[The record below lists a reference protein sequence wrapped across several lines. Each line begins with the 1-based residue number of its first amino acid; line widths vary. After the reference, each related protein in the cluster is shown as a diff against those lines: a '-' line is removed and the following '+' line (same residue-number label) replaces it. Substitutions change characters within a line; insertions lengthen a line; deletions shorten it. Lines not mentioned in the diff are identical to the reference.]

1 MWGLV
6 CVYESSVE
14 STNMSRTIDGG
25 ENSTDD
31 SLPDKHLLWNILSY
45 ELYIYSSDA
54 SWKAQG
60 KVYKRKTSI
69 TRLGTIHYC
78 RRDLDSGLPCLWRH
92 ARLTPKLYLYGLY
105 TLEPTK
111 YSMPVEDKALGLFQ
125 EQLCSEL

>member
-54 SWKAQG
+54 RWKTQG

-69 TRLGTIHYC
+69 TPLGAIHYC
-78 RRDLDSGLPCLWRH
+78 RRDLN
-92 ARLTPKLYLYGLY
+92 
-105 TLEPTK
+105 
-111 YSMPVEDKALGLFQ
+111 PVFEDMQ
-125 EQLCSEL
+125 D

>member
-31 SLPDKHLLWNILSY
+31 SLPDKHLLWKILSY

-54 SWKAQG
+54 RWKTQG
-60 KVYKRKTSI
+60 KVYKPKTSI
-69 TRLGTIHYC
+69 TRLGAIHY
-78 RRDLDSGLPCLWRH
+78 W
-92 ARLTPKLYLYGLY
+92 
-105 TLEPTK
+105 TLA
-111 YSMPVEDKALGLFQ
+111 YPVFEDMQ
-125 EQLCSEL
+125 D